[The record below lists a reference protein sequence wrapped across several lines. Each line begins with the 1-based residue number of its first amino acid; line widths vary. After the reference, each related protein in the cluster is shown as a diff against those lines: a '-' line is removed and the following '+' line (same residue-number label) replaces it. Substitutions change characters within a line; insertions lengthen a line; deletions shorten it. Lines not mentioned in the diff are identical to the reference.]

1 MAEINTITGLRA
13 KLQQERIGTITSGAR
28 IAINSFLGLQSNILQ
43 MAEGIL
49 SLDEG
54 KLSEDGKPED
64 TENAKPNTNPGNKNP
79 KKILKKITKIITK
92 GTMKMVMEMEKN
104 FQEIKGFRIKNRR
117 KMEICQEKI
126 IHQKIVLEK
135 VLNIEKRLDK
145 LKEITMFLRARSLLL
160 VLI

>member
-1 MAEINTITGLRA
+1 MKENWKKMVTLRIL
-13 KLQQERIGTITSGAR
+13 KMQNLIQIQ
-28 IAINSFLGLQSNILQ
+28 AI
-43 MAEGIL
+43 
-49 SLDEG
+49 
-54 KLSEDGKPED
+54 
-64 TENAKPNTNPGNKNP
+64 
-79 KKILKKITKIITK
+79 KILKKIIKIITK
-92 GTMKMVMEMEKN
+92 GTIKMVMEMEKN